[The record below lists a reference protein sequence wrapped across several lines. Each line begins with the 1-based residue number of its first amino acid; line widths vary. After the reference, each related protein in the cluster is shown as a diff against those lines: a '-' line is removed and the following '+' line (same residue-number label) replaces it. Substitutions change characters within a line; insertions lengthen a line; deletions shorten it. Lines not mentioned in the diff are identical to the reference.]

1 MTETLQSD
9 QFQRI
14 QYLHH
19 VCNDKEL
26 FRNLAYKKTTS
37 NKSFY
42 FSKKYNFTYCLVPKA
57 GSTFW
62 TQATATLEQ
71 GSNAVQSVIAQ
82 SRNLIHQRVDQTLG
96 SLQRHIR
103 SILVVR
109 DPYSRLYSAFVDK
122 FMLPTAV
129 AFLTV
134 KGRGKE
140 YTCASDITFEKFLT
154 FIYEDT
160 FTGKTLNRHWAPIYS
175 ICSPCDVNVL
185 ALVKMKTFSADV
197 KFALKQIKITDDEF
211 DAISTGLHSRRVEWT
226 IPSLVQG
233 LYDGTNKAYKTN
245 CANRTVMAER
255 IWLIL
260 QIQGFIK
267 STIKFPYAVVNTE
280 QKASNVTFL
289 IDVILKTIKEHPLTS
304 EESTQQRHRAIVNAY
319 AKISKETI
327 KEIKRIYKQDF
338 ILFDYSDVPPF

>member
-1 MTETLQSD
+1 MTETLQND

-14 QYLHH
+14 QYLHD

-26 FRNLAYKKTTS
+26 FLNLAYNKTTS
-37 NKSFY
+37 NESFY
-42 FSKKYNFTYCLVPKA
+42 FSKKYNFTYCKVPKA

-62 TQATATLEQ
+62 AQAFEIFEQ
-71 GSNAVQSVIAQ
+71 GSSAVQSVIPQ
-82 SRNLIHQRVDQTLG
+82 SRNTIHKRTDRTSG

-103 SILVVR
+103 AILVVR

-122 FMLPTAV
+122 FMLPTIV
-129 AFLTV
+129 ALSTV
-134 KGRGKE
+134 KGRRKE
-140 YTCASDITFEKFLT
+140 YPCASDISFEKFLN
-154 FIYEDT
+154 FISEDT
-160 FTGKTLNRHWAPIYS
+160 YTGKTLNRHWAPVYS

-185 ALVKMKTFSADV
+185 VLVKMKTFSTDV
-197 KFALKQIKITDDEF
+197 EFALKQIGITDDEF
-211 DAISTGLHSRRVEWT
+211 DAISTGLQNRRVEWT

-233 LYDGTNKAYKTN
+233 LYDGTNKAYRTN

-304 EESTQQRHRAIVNAY
+304 EESKQQRHRAIVNAY

-338 ILFDYSDVPPF
+338 ILFDYSDDPPF